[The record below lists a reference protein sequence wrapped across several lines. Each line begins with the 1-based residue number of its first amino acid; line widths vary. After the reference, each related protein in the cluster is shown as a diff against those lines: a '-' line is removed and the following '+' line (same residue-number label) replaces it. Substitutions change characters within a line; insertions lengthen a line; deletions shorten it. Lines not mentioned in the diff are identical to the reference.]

1 MRSGAAKRLACVAS
15 WRAHWARNPL
25 AENDDMS
32 ATLAPT
38 EMAAAKD

>member
-1 MRSGAAKRLACVAS
+1 MGAANRLAWVAP

-25 AENDDMS
+25 AENDDIS

-38 EMAAAKD
+38 EMAAANE